1 MFDAQAVAQQAQE
14 NSPNMDRTPI
24 EPGWYKVTIAQFE
37 RVLNKNGSGE
47 HLKIEFDLENR
58 RKVWNRYNLKN
69 TNEKAERIAVE
80 QIAQLCVACGYN
92 SISDV
97 WNPVELMGKSCDL
110 YIDVDGTYNN
120 VKSVRKCEST
130 QQNHAQKLY
139 GTQSAAAPSDTPNPS
154 SGIVDSEIPF

>member
-1 MFDAQAVAQQAQE
+1 MFDAQSIAQQAQE
-14 NSPNMDRTPI
+14 NAPQMDRTPI
-24 EPGWYKVTIAQFE
+24 QPGWYKVTIAQFE

-69 TNEKAERIAVE
+69 TNAQAERIAVE

-130 QQNHAQKLY
+130 QQDAAQKLY
-139 GTQSAAAPSDTPNPS
+139 GTQPAVAPSGTPAQS
-154 SGIVDSEIPF
+154 VDDDAIPF